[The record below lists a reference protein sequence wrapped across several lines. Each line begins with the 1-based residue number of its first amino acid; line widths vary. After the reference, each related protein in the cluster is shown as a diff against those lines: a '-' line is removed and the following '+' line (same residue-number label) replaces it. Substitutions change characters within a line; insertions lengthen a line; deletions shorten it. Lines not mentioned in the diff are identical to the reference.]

1 MEMYLRYLSHKS
13 VVEGLSIFFNQ
24 ASVNSE
30 CQLLNASA
38 EFHLKS

>member
-24 ASVNSE
+24 ASVI
-30 CQLLNASA
+30 LNVS
-38 EFHLKS
+38 S